1 MTMPNGREGDGEFTT
16 SQRAGLQA
24 RRAGQDR
31 TLGAMHRLEAALES
45 AAPGREGR
53 WRDEV
58 TAALRILDEATTEE
72 AENANRPDS
81 LLSDIARTQPR
92 LRTRVRGVRTQV
104 RSLRD
109 MLGSLRQE
117 LEGPEDAMPDIADVR
132 QRLAWVLGALRHLRA
147 RESDLIYEAYYEAYR
162 SELGDADPAG
172 GPGPPAGVG

>member
-1 MTMPNGREGDGEFTT
+1 MPDERGGGAEFTT
-16 SQRAGLQA
+16 TQRSGLES
-24 RRAGQDR
+24 RRAAQDR

-72 AENANRPDS
+72 AENASRPDS

-92 LRTRVRGVRTQV
+92 LRTRVRGVRTQY

-117 LEGPEDAMPDIADVR
+117 LEGPDDAVPDFADVR
-132 QRLAWVLGALRHLRA
+132 QRLAWVLGALRHQRA

-162 SELGDADPAG
+162 SELGEADPRGDPTPPG
-172 GPGPPAGVG
+172 G